1 MRFYGTNDLPTD
13 FAKKSFAANLA
24 RIMPNGEAPLF
35 AMSGLA
41 RKKTALQIE
50 HGYWSKTMQFAS
62 IVLAAAVVSAGAT
75 NFEVVDT
82 TSVSVNDVIRAPSAF
97 SGGNFVAPENVRIT
111 AIVDATNITVER
123 GFGGTTAKASIS
135 NGSVL
140 PAIGNAYPE
149 ASARPNHKAIVP
161 VRHLNN
167 TQIFRNAW
175 SQSKTLM
182 AVQQVAGMGTVA
194 ENRLDAS
201 NFHGRDIELATF
213 FSRKSNTNDA
223 VTGEA
228 LHTMDG
234 IEAIIE
240 NQAPGNLREAGAT
253 TTYDQLVTL
262 LDPVLDQKTDFMQG
276 NKRVIYCG
284 KTALNVFHQIGR
296 LSGQYEIVN
305 KQTSFGLKFTEITI
319 PRGTFQLVEHPIF
332 NTDPEWQKMA
342 VIADLSSFD
351 FAYLEGRDTEVTFIN
366 EQAQATDGQ
375 DAKGGVLTTELTI
388 ELQNPFAWGVIY
400 NLRAGAAA

>member
-1 MRFYGTNDLPTD
+1 MRFYGTNDLPED

-35 AMSGLA
+35 AVSGLA
-41 RKKTALQIE
+41 KKITALQIE
-50 HGYWSKTMQFAS
+50 HGYWSKTMQFGSVTLSLAIAS
-62 IVLAAAVVSAGAT
+62 AATTNFQVVSTA
-75 NFEVVDT
+75 
-82 TSVSVNDVIRAPSAF
+82 SVSPNDILRSPSAF
-97 SGGNFVAPENVRIT
+97 SGGFVPPENVRVV

-123 GFGGTTAKASIS
+123 GFGGTTAKTVIADTT
-135 NGSVL
+135 VL
-140 PAIGNAYPE
+140 PSVGNAYPE
-149 ASARPNHKAIVP
+149 ASTRPLHKAIIP

-175 SQSKTLM
+175 SQSKTLA

-194 ENRLDAS
+194 ENRMDAS

-213 FSRKSNTNDA
+213 FSRLDNTPDA

-234 IEAIIE
+234 IEALIE
-240 NQAPGNLREAGAT
+240 KQAPQNLVEAGAT

-262 LDPVLDQKTDFMQG
+262 LDPVLDQKTDFMNG

-305 KQTSFGLKFTEITI
+305 KQTSFGLKFTEIII
-319 PRGTFQLVEHPIF
+319 PRGVFQLVEHPIF

-366 EQAQATDGQ
+366 ENAQATDGQ

-388 ELQNPFAWGVIY
+388 ELQNPFAWGIIY